1 MRKLILN
8 KVTKEFVDDNNE
20 KIIALK
26 NVSLTVNSGE
36 LVAIV
41 GPSGSGKSTF
51 LSIAGALLQPTTGQ
65 IKINDTDISTYN
77 EKQLSDLRLQEL
89 GFILQSSNL
98 VPYLNVLEQLLLVK
112 QMQGKVTIAD
122 KKQAIQLLT
131 ELGLSEKLKN
141 FPSDLSGGQKQ
152 RVAIGRALMNDP
164 SVILADEPTA
174 SLDTKKAHEV
184 VQLLVNETKKHQK
197 ATIMVTHDERMLA
210 YCDRVFQMEDGELTD
225 YSHK

>member
-1 MRKLILN
+1 MSNLFLKNI
-8 KVTKEFVDDNNE
+8 TKEFVDDNGE
-20 KIIALK
+20 KIIALNK
-26 NVSLTVNSGE
+26 VSLTVNSGE
-36 LVAIV
+36 LIAIV

-65 IKINDTDISTYN
+65 IKINETDISRFN
-77 EKQLSDLRLQEL
+77 EQELSRLRLQEI

-112 QMQGKVTIAD
+112 QLQGKVTAAD
-122 KKQAIQLLT
+122 KQQAQELLT
-131 ELGLSEKLKN
+131 ELGLADKLKN

-184 VQLLVNETKKHQK
+184 VQLLVNETKKTSK
-197 ATIMVTHDERMLA
+197 GR
-210 YCDRVFQMEDGELTD
+210 D
-225 YSHK
+225 YGHS

>member
-1 MRKLILN
+1 MSNLFLKNI
-8 KVTKEFVDDNNE
+8 TKEFVDDNGE
-20 KIIALK
+20 KIIALNK
-26 NVSLTVNSGE
+26 VSLTVNSGE
-36 LVAIV
+36 LIAIV

-65 IKINDTDISTYN
+65 IKINETDISRFN
-77 EKQLSDLRLQEL
+77 EQELSRLRLQEI

-112 QMQGKVTIAD
+112 QLQGKVTAAD
-122 KKQAIQLLT
+122 KQQAQELLT
-131 ELGLSEKLKN
+131 ELGLADKLKN

-184 VQLLVNETKKHQK
+184 VQLLVNETKKRQK
-197 ATIMVTHDERMLA
+197 AAIMVTHDERMLA
-210 YCDRVFQMEDGELTD
+210 YCDRVFHMEDGELTEQTAR
-225 YSHK
+225 

>member
-1 MRKLILN
+1 MTKLRLN

-20 KIIALK
+20 KIIALN

-36 LVAIV
+36 LIAIV

-65 IKINDTDISTYN
+65 IKINETDISTYN

-98 VPYLNVLEQLLLVK
+98 VPYLNVVEQLVLVK
-112 QMQGKVTIAD
+112 QMQGKVTAAD
-122 KKQAIQLLT
+122 KKQAIQLLN

-184 VQLLVNETKKHQK
+184 MQLLVHETKKRQK
-197 ATIMVTHDERMLA
+197 AAIMVTHDERMLA
-210 YCDRVFQMEDGELTD
+210 YCDRVFQMEDGELTEQTAR
-225 YSHK
+225 